1 MLQRLIQNI
10 PDILVVID
18 PNGSIRFSNPQ
29 LETVLGVRIEDVVGR
44 QIFDF
49 IHPDDRRRAELEF
62 SHTIQKKGEG
72 VPSTLRVRD
81 ARGDWIAFE
90 IIANNQ
96 IDDPDI
102 RGVIFTARDLRYRV
116 EVEEAIR
123 LANAD
128 VDRRVE
134 ERTTELANA
143 NSALRIEN
151 RSRRES
157 ERKLRETVSLL
168 SATLNST
175 ADGIL
180 VVNKD
185 RKVTG
190 CNRQFIDMWDLQC
203 QSAVGLSDYE
213 LLSSVIDQLQNP
225 DEFIRKVEA
234 LYVASEA
241 SSSDV
246 LRFKDGRIY
255 ERYSQPQRMDDQI
268 VGRVWSFRDVTE
280 PTRLEEERRQL
291 QKLEALGRLASGVAH
306 DFNNL
311 LMLISGYLERL
322 ADLGLSSVQG
332 EICEQAMGVT
342 KRAATVT
349 RQLLAFSRKHRDDA
363 TVTDLNTVVSNI
375 HGMLGALLSSSIR
388 FDVSLSDHPVPILA
402 DINQLEVIL
411 LNLAINSQDAMPDGG
426 VLSVTTGTQEQD
438 SQKLAVLTVSDT
450 GRGMPPEVKK
460 RIFEPFFTT
469 KAVGKGTGLGL
480 SIANEIVRRFGG
492 HIEVDSELH
501 KGTRIRVYL
510 PETTRAPE
518 VKKDVAT
525 PPPMLRGH
533 ETILLAED
541 EVGIRAMTRAYLES
555 LGYKVLEAANGAEAI
570 NISHEYEGP
579 IDLVLTDVLMPIV
592 RGDAVVRSIRRERP
606 SVKALYMSGFSED
619 LGGDGAANLLLKP
632 FDFPELG
639 RRVRSTL
646 DFVLEHQKLA

>member
-1 MLQRLIQNI
+1 
-10 PDILVVID
+10 
-18 PNGSIRFSNPQ
+18 
-29 LETVLGVRIEDVVGR
+29 
-44 QIFDF
+44 
-49 IHPDDRRRAELEF
+49 
-62 SHTIQKKGEG
+62 
-72 VPSTLRVRD
+72 
-81 ARGDWIAFE
+81 
-90 IIANNQ
+90 
-96 IDDPDI
+96 
-102 RGVIFTARDLRYRV
+102 
-116 EVEEAIR
+116 
-123 LANAD
+123 
-128 VDRRVE
+128 
-134 ERTTELANA
+134 
-143 NSALRIEN
+143 
-151 RSRRES
+151 
-157 ERKLRETVSLL
+157 
-168 SATLNST
+168 
-175 ADGIL
+175 
-180 VVNKD
+180 
-185 RKVTG
+185 
-190 CNRQFIDMWDLQC
+190 MWDLHF

-213 LLSSVIDQLQNP
+213 LLFSAIHQLQNP
-225 DEFIRKVEA
+225 EEFIRKVDA
-234 LYVASEA
+234 LYAA
-241 SSSDV
+241 PNYSSSDV
-246 LRFKDGRIY
+246 LKFKDGRIY

-280 PTRLEEERRQL
+280 PRRLEEERRQL

-322 ADLGLSSVQG
+322 ADLGLSFAQE

-388 FDVSLSDHPVPILA
+388 FDVSLTDHPVPILA

-411 LNLAINSQDAMPDGG
+411 MNLAINAQDAMPDGG

-469 KAVGKGTGLGL
+469 KAAGKGTGLGL

-501 KGTRIRVYL
+501 KGTSICVYL

-518 VKKDVAT
+518 VKKDVGTA
-525 PPPMLRGH
+525 PPVLRGH

-570 NISHEYEGP
+570 NISHEYEGA

-606 SVKALYMSGFSED
+606 SVKALYISGISED
-619 LGGDGAANLLLKP
+619 LAATDATNLLLKP

-646 DFVLEHQKLA
+646 DFVLEPQKLA